1 MYMLKYTSISFI
13 WNVHNETLILDLSSF
28 IHCEPVLFFMRK
40 FIDHGG
46 YYGTVYTPE
55 NQYYRPPHL
64 RAFEGCLFSQLAA
77 LPFEQLTL
85 TDICNTA
92 LISRSTFYRYFEDKY
107 DLLHYCLGSMLDEL
121 GLNED
126 VMYFTNRT
134 SVRDFLLILLR
145 LIGENRILYQKIYHA
160 NQDGDLMRIIRTGLI
175 RIMNDKIQAAEQK
188 GYRLKLPAPI
198 FTSLMTD
205 FYFNIVQCYLDQEE
219 PCDPDSFVDN
229 VCLFIERDFFAP
241 PKF

>member
-1 MYMLKYTSISFI
+1 MAQSTSRKTSI
-13 WNVHNETLILDLSSF
+13 TARRTYALL
-28 IHCEPVLFFMRK
+28 K
-40 FIDHGG
+40 G
-46 YYGTVYTPE
+46 
-55 NQYYRPPHL
+55 
-64 RAFEGCLFSQLAA
+64 ALFSQLAA

-145 LIGENRILYQKIYHA
+145 LIGENRILY
-160 NQDGDLMRIIRTGLI
+160 LMRIIRTGLI

-241 PKF
+241 PKS

>member
-1 MYMLKYTSISFI
+1 MAQSTPRKTSI
-13 WNVHNETLILDLSSF
+13 TARRTYALL
-28 IHCEPVLFFMRK
+28 K
-40 FIDHGG
+40 G
-46 YYGTVYTPE
+46 
-55 NQYYRPPHL
+55 
-64 RAFEGCLFSQLAA
+64 ALFSQLAA

-205 FYFNIVQCYLDQEE
+205 FYLILYSAISIRKNHVTRTALSTMSACLLNVTFLHRRSPE
-219 PCDPDSFVDN
+219 PYAQRSGVFYRQTALP
-229 VCLFIERDFFAP
+229 AA
-241 PKF
+241 

>member
-1 MYMLKYTSISFI
+1 MAQSTPRKTSI
-13 WNVHNETLILDLSSF
+13 TARRTYALL
-28 IHCEPVLFFMRK
+28 K
-40 FIDHGG
+40 G
-46 YYGTVYTPE
+46 
-55 NQYYRPPHL
+55 
-64 RAFEGCLFSQLAA
+64 ALFSQLAA
-77 LPFEQLTL
+77 LAFEQLTL

-241 PKF
+241 PEF

>member
-1 MYMLKYTSISFI
+1 MAQSTPRKTSI
-13 WNVHNETLILDLSSF
+13 TARRTYALL
-28 IHCEPVLFFMRK
+28 K
-40 FIDHGG
+40 G
-46 YYGTVYTPE
+46 
-55 NQYYRPPHL
+55 
-64 RAFEGCLFSQLAA
+64 ALFSQLAA

-92 LISRSTFYRYFEDKY
+92 LIS
-107 DLLHYCLGSMLDEL
+107 LDEL

-241 PKF
+241 PKS

>member
-1 MYMLKYTSISFI
+1 MAQSTPRKPSITARRTYALLK
-13 WNVHNETLILDLSSF
+13 
-28 IHCEPVLFFMRK
+28 
-40 FIDHGG
+40 G
-46 YYGTVYTPE
+46 
-55 NQYYRPPHL
+55 
-64 RAFEGCLFSQLAA
+64 ALFSQLAA

-134 SVRDFLLILLR
+134 SVRDFLLILLH

-219 PCDPDSFVDN
+219 PCDPDSFACLLN
-229 VCLFIERDFFAP
+229 VTFLHRRSPEPYAQRSGVFYHQTALP
-241 PKF
+241 AA